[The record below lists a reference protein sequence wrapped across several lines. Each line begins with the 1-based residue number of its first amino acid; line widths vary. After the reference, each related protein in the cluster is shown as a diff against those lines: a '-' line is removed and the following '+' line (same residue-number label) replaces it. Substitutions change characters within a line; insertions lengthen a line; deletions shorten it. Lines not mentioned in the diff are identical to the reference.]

1 MKKLMTALLATVMA
15 LSMTATAFAAEDP
28 AVLLDRVTQKASEL
42 DSMDCDM
49 GVHAVLVI
57 PNPQTKKDLNVN
69 LDMLMKMKMDQIKS
83 GNPRY
88 KAEMAME
95 FLNESKYA
103 TVFYK
108 DGYYYMDSDGEK
120 IKYPMDLSS
129 VIKSV
134 DQTTAAAELT
144 SSMMKSLAVR
154 EEGENRILSYV
165 VDPAKMNAYV
175 DEAIGALLDD
185 TDVVIAIREVKGEYV
200 INKDDYYTNMNMNM
214 TMDIS
219 VYGETVRVIM
229 LLEGTVNNPGQ
240 PVTIDFPSTDGY
252 LDRDAYRQSLY
263 GGSSRGSSRGSGYG
277 PASEIW

>member
-28 AVLLDRVTQKASEL
+28 AALLDRVTQKASEL

-57 PNPQTKKDLNVN
+57 PNPQTKKDLKVN

-165 VDPAKMNAYV
+165 VDPAKMNVYV

-200 INKDDYYTNMNMNM
+200 INKDDYYTSMNMNM

-240 PVTIDFPSTDGY
+240 PVTIDFPSTNGY
-252 LDRDAYRQSLY
+252 LDRDAYRQSLN
-263 GGSSRGSSRGSGYG
+263 GGSSRGSGYG
-277 PASEIW
+277 PASETW

>member
-240 PVTIDFPSTDGY
+240 PMTIDFPSTDGY

-263 GGSSRGSSRGSGYG
+263 GGSSRGSGYG

>member
-28 AVLLDRVTQKASEL
+28 AALLDRVTQKASEL

-154 EEGENRILSYV
+154 EEGDNRILSYV

-252 LDRDAYRQSLY
+252 LDRDAYHQSLY
-263 GGSSRGSSRGSGYG
+263 GGSGRGSGYG

>member
-1 MKKLMTALLATVMA
+1 MKKLMTALLAAVMA

-28 AVLLDRVTQKASEL
+28 AALLDRVTQKANEL

-49 GVHAVLVI
+49 GVHAVLVM
-57 PNPQTKKDLNVN
+57 PDPQTNKDLNIK
-69 LDMLMKMKMDQIKS
+69 LDMLMKMKMDQVKS
-83 GNPRY
+83 GNLRY

-95 FLNESKYA
+95 FLGQTEYA
-103 TVFYK
+103 TIFYK

-120 IKYPMDLSS
+120 IKYPMDLNSMIES
-129 VIKSV
+129 VE
-134 DQTTAAAELT
+134 QTTAAAELT

-175 DEAIGALLDD
+175 NEAVGSLLDD
-185 TDVVIAIREVKGEYV
+185 MDVVMAIREVKGEYV
-200 INKDDYYTNMNMNM
+200 INKDDYYTSLNMNM

-229 LLEGTVNNPGQ
+229 LIEGTVNNPGQ
-240 PVTIDFPSTDGY
+240 PVTVDLPSTDGY
-252 LDRDAYRQSLY
+252 LDRDAYYKSLY
-263 GGSSRGSSRGSGYG
+263 GGTGSGSSRGSGYG